1 MELTQMEQRLRAVP
15 LFDAFAE
22 PEASRI
28 GAQYVE
34 ISLLSRFDRRRDAAG
49 DGIVLS
55 ERLALLDTD
64 DPVEEESGHHKD
76 DEQEGGDKSIER
88 PRAVKPLDAKRPA
101 RAS

>member
-1 MELTQMEQRLRAVP
+1 MEQRLRAVP

-34 ISLLSRFDRRRDAAG
+34 ISLLSRLDRRRDAAG

-55 ERLALLDTD
+55 ERLPLLDTD
-64 DPVEEESGHHKD
+64 HPVEEESGHHKD
-76 DEQEGGDKSIER
+76 DEQERGHDSIEG
-88 PRAVKPLDAKRPA
+88 P
-101 RAS
+101 